1 MKKIL
6 SSLVMSTLLISPLTT
21 NVYADNSNNFT
32 DENGGETDIPISASI
47 SKMDNTI
54 SDESSYYVLIEWK
67 TTPGSYQLSKDTYS
81 WNAKEMKY
89 IKNNDTCS
97 FKPLNDA
104 ETTITISNQSNKS
117 IDYNISFESVE
128 NMPVNEVKAN
138 DSANERNG
146 SIEAMV
152 DGTEDISHGG
162 DEIEIASIVPKIVY
176 KGQISLSNYMQT
188 VNNLLIG
195 NYKVTVK
202 SSATQQPES
211 DEIVDKIKSVNTLY
225 ENGENNLTENDIVT
239 INNIDCYVLQRTD
252 KNAELI
258 TKNTYEALFDTDT
271 TYGDYEYH
279 KSSFATF
286 MNRFYNNELGQY
298 SRIIDTSVISYS
310 KNFGNTYYGGNTYN
324 DDFESYDK
332 TTITQKV
339 FALDAIEAKTNYSK
353 FSISNFWVSAGFRIG
368 AYSNY
373 DAYAYTAVNNSSV
386 LYPYKVTDNK
396 IKARPAF
403 WVTLD

>member
-279 KSSFATF
+279 KSSLATF

-298 SRIIDTSVISYS
+298 SRIIDTSVI
-310 KNFGNTYYGGNTYN
+310 
-324 DDFESYDK
+324 
-332 TTITQKV
+332 
-339 FALDAIEAKTNYSK
+339 
-353 FSISNFWVSAGFRIG
+353 
-368 AYSNY
+368 
-373 DAYAYTAVNNSSV
+373 
-386 LYPYKVTDNK
+386 
-396 IKARPAF
+396 
-403 WVTLD
+403 